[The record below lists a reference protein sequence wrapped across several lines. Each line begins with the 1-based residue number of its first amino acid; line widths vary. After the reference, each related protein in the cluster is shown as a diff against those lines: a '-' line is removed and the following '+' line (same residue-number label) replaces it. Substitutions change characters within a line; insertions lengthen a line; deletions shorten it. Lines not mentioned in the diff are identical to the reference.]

1 MVKVGNSARKV
12 WTSSP
17 APISMCACVKNTG
30 GSGEMLMNDELR
42 KQGFSLCHPDDHVVL
57 LMHEG
62 EQVAI
67 FSQTGATRE
76 SIEAECEKHL
86 SEKRDQ

>member
-1 MVKVGNSARKV
+1 MGDD
-12 WTSSP
+12 
-17 APISMCACVKNTG
+17 
-30 GSGEMLMNDELR
+30 LM

-62 EQVAI
+62 EQVAV

-76 SIEAECEKHL
+76 SIEAECKKHL
-86 SEKRDQ
+86 IEEHNQQI

>member
-1 MVKVGNSARKV
+1 
-12 WTSSP
+12 
-17 APISMCACVKNTG
+17 
-30 GSGEMLMNDELR
+30 MLINEEFI

-57 LMHEG
+57 LMYEG
-62 EQVAI
+62 EQVAV

-86 SEKRDQ
+86 LEEHN